1 MLSNMRI
8 FWERDEVR
16 KTYLKWVSYQIQFQ
30 NYNFFIKKCTRIS
43 ILSYIYFCCISNNN

>member
-8 FWERDEVR
+8 FRERDEVR

-30 NYNFFIKKCTRIS
+30 NYNFFKKKDTRIS
-43 ILSYIYFCCISNNN
+43 ILNYIYFCYIGNNN